1 MQLFLIQLVFVLSW
15 SSGFIGAKLGAETA
29 GAFNL
34 LFWRFLLVT
43 LCLAIVLNR
52 RLGRLTLEKIRYHA
66 VIGFLSQFLYLA
78 CVYVAIQHGL
88 PPGIAAIVAALQP
101 LITAAMTTFEGSERS
116 GARQWAGLV
125 LGFIGVGIV
134 IGGQYALPTESV
146 GIVMYMLPLV
156 SALGLSIATIYQRRR
171 ALTTARSNEDGLFLP
186 LFVQGGVSLVLFA
199 ACGLVTGDLH
209 VPTQPN
215 VWLSVV
221 WLTVFS
227 TFMAYL
233 TLWALLKRMPATRV
247 ATLVYLEP
255 PVTLTWAAWM
265 FGDRI
270 PVTTYLGIVV
280 VALGVWLASKHGER
294 FGRARRAGMEAA
306 RSSEPDAELTRA
318 TPDPSRL
325 YPQPSSARAMQ
336 GRPDRDWSRPRRETL
351 RDWPRRARSRTS
363 RARTARS

>member
-1 MQLFLIQLVFVLSW
+1 MQLFLLQLVFVLSW

-43 LCLAIVLNR
+43 LCVAIVVNR
-52 RLGRLTLEKIRYHA
+52 RIGRLTLEKIRYHA

-78 CVYVAIQHGL
+78 CVYTPIQHGL

-101 LITAAMTTFEGSERS
+101 LITAAMASFGGSERS

-125 LGFIGVGIV
+125 VGFVGVGIV
-134 IGGQYALPTESV
+134 IGGQYALPAGSV
-146 GIVMYMLPLV
+146 GIVMYLLPLV
-156 SALGLSIATIYQRRR
+156 SAFGLSIATIYQRRR
-171 ALTTARSNEDGLFLP
+171 ASMATRGNEDGLVLP
-186 LFVQGGVSLVLFA
+186 LFVQGCVSLVLFA
-199 ACGLVTGDLH
+199 ACGIATGDLH

-227 TFMAYL
+227 TFIAYL
-233 TLWALLKRMPATRV
+233 SLWALLGRMPATRV

-255 PVTLTWAAWM
+255 PVTLIWAAWM

-270 PVTTYLGIVV
+270 DATTYVGIVV
-280 VALGVWLASKHGER
+280 VAIGVWLAGKPGAR
-294 FGRARRAGMEAA
+294 PARPRCADMKTAGCRRAG
-306 RSSEPDAELTRA
+306 RA
-318 TPDPSRL
+318 NDSGVASRDC
-325 YPQPSSARAMQ
+325 PNRQ
-336 GRPDRDWSRPRRETL
+336 GIR
-351 RDWPRRARSRTS
+351 
-363 RARTARS
+363 

>member
-1 MQLFLIQLVFVLSW
+1 MPLVLLQLVFVLSW

-52 RLGRLTLEKIRYHA
+52 RLGRLTWEKLRYHA

-101 LITAAMTTFEGSERS
+101 LITAAMTALEGSERS

-125 LGFIGVGIV
+125 VGFVGVGIV
-134 IGGQYALPTESV
+134 IGGQYALPAGSV
-146 GIVMYMLPLV
+146 GLVMYLLPLV

-171 ALTTARSNEDGLFLP
+171 ALTAARSNEDGLFLP
-186 LFVQGGVSLVLFA
+186 LFVQGCVSLVLFA
-199 ACGLVTGDLH
+199 ACGIVTGDLH

-227 TFMAYL
+227 TFIAYL
-233 TLWALLKRMPATRV
+233 SLWALLKRMPATRV

-255 PVTLTWAAWM
+255 PVTLAWAAWM
-265 FGDRI
+265 FGDSI
-270 PVTTYLGIVV
+270 AVSTYLGIVV
-280 VALGVWLASKHGER
+280 VAIGVWLASKHDER
-294 FGRARRAGMEAA
+294 PARARRADMETA
-306 RSSEPDAELTRA
+306 
-318 TPDPSRL
+318 
-325 YPQPSSARAMQ
+325 
-336 GRPDRDWSRPRRETL
+336 GR
-351 RDWPRRARSRTS
+351 
-363 RARTARS
+363 

>member
-1 MQLFLIQLVFVLSW
+1 MKRFLIQLAFVLSW
-15 SSGFIGAKLGAETA
+15 SSGFIGAKIGAPTA

-52 RLGRLTLEKIRYHA
+52 RLGRLTLEKLRYHA
-66 VIGFLSQFLYLA
+66 AIGFLSQFLYLS
-78 CVYVAIQHGL
+78 CLYVAIQHGL
-88 PPGIAAIVAALQP
+88 PPGVAAIIAALQP
-101 LITAAMTTFEGSERS
+101 LITAAMTTFDGSERS
-116 GARQWAGLV
+116 GVRQWVGLV
-125 LGFIGVGIV
+125 AGFIGVGIV
-134 IGGQYALPTESV
+134 IGGQYALQTESV
-146 GIVMYMLPLV
+146 GIVMYLLPLA
-156 SALGLSIATIYQRRR
+156 SALVLSIATIYQRRR
-171 ALTTARSNEDGLFLP
+171 ALTTARGDEDGLCLP
-186 LFVQGGVSLVLFA
+186 LFVQASVSLVLFA

-227 TFMAYL
+227 TFVAYL
-233 TLWALLKRMPATRV
+233 TLWALLKRLSATRV

-280 VALGVWLASKHGER
+280 VAIGVWLASKHGER
-294 FGRARRAGMEAA
+294 PARARQTKMVAAGRQRTGCA
-306 RSSEPDAELTRA
+306 RD
-318 TPDPSRL
+318 SRVV
-325 YPQPSSARAMQ
+325 S
-336 GRPDRDWSRPRRETL
+336 RDSPTC
-351 RDWPRRARSRTS
+351 
-363 RARTARS
+363 